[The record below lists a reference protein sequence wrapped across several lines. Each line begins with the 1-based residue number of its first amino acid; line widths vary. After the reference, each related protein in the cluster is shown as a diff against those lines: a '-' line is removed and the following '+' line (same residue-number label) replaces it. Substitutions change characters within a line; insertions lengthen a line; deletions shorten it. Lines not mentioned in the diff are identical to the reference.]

1 MVKKFYFIILKKEL
15 LFFVN
20 GFVVVLGCLEFVVE
34 CDFVVEVVEFVV
46 FVVDFKK
53 IWLYIIYLVYINK
66 YIYKFDIYLI
76 INFIMILL
84 NFVSN
89 NILR

>member
-46 FVVDFKK
+46 FVVDFGY
-53 IWLYIIYLVYINK
+53 ILYIWYILINIYINLI
-66 YIYKFDIYLI
+66 YI
-76 INFIMILL
+76 
-84 NFVSN
+84 
-89 NILR
+89 

>member
-20 GFVVVLGCLEFVVE
+20 GFVAVLGCLEFVVE

-46 FVVDFKK
+46 FVVDFKFLGL
-53 IWLYIIYLVYINK
+53 IVGIIDLVVFVIRLYLV
-66 YIYKFDIYLI
+66 
-76 INFIMILL
+76 INFK
-84 NFVSN
+84 
-89 NILR
+89 

>member
-46 FVVDFKK
+46 FVVDFKN
-53 IWLYIIYLVYINK
+53 IGYILYIWYILINIYINLI
-66 YIYKFDIYLI
+66 YI
-76 INFIMILL
+76 
-84 NFVSN
+84 
-89 NILR
+89 

>member
-46 FVVDFKK
+46 FVVDFKN
-53 IWLYIIYLVYINK
+53 IGYILYIWYILINIYCYINLI
-66 YIYKFDIYLI
+66 YI
-76 INFIMILL
+76 
-84 NFVSN
+84 
-89 NILR
+89 

>member
-46 FVVDFKK
+46 FVVGY
-53 IWLYIIYLVYINK
+53 ILYIWYILINIYINLI
-66 YIYKFDIYLI
+66 YI
-76 INFIMILL
+76 
-84 NFVSN
+84 
-89 NILR
+89 

>member
-46 FVVDFKK
+46 FVVDFK
-53 IWLYIIYLVYINK
+53 ILGIYYIFGIYINLI
-66 YIYKFDIYLI
+66 YI
-76 INFIMILL
+76 
-84 NFVSN
+84 
-89 NILR
+89 